1 MKIAQ
6 AKTNKDRQVWKKN
19 RQHASTEE
27 GQANLDEENDSLEVH
42 HKTKARKVMP
52 GGRATLTEN
61 YQQLLARLKW
71 KNLANPQHQFQDKN
85 KAIAEKQIELKKVP
99 RKGCKLTRRHRN
111 HFRKNKR
118 KKCLRDRVEN
128 ELSPAGKC
136 QTRAVWKKIENQK
149 FGFGSGV
156 LPRRRR
162 EKGSPHQRILHW
174 RAKQARKHMSM
185 SLHESRSELP
195 DDTHFAVI
203 DDDFEEESDKAIQKD
218 KSRRLIVP
226 PR

>member
-1 MKIAQ
+1 M
-6 AKTNKDRQVWKKN
+6 V
-19 RQHASTEE
+19 
-27 GQANLDEENDSLEVH
+27 
-42 HKTKARKVMP
+42 
-52 GGRATLTEN
+52 
-61 YQQLLARLKW
+61 
-71 KNLANPQHQFQDKN
+71 
-85 KAIAEKQIELKKVP
+85 
-99 RKGCKLTRRHRN
+99 
-111 HFRKNKR
+111 
-118 KKCLRDRVEN
+118 N

-185 SLHESRSELP
+185 SLHDNCSELP

-218 KSRRLIVP
+218 KNRRLELMCHVLMFHQDEQAQIRPRSGEFQGDSAMPDDFKECVSVLKECFELSKSTQDTP
-226 PR
+226 PESTPKTRTSDDQRSNITPPQSRAYWNTY